1 MLCEYV
7 TDFVNIE
14 INILYQLYSVF
25 PKGSLF
31 YNMKHAT
38 YTAWFVSSWLYL
50 FLYTHPQNIPPLLPL
65 ASTDLISEGI
75 SSLFIFYS

>member
-14 INILYQLYSVF
+14 INVPYQLHSVF

-31 YNMKHAT
+31 YNTKHAT
-38 YTAWFVSSWLYL
+38 YMVWLVSSWLYL
-50 FLYTHPQNIPPLLPL
+50 FVYTHPQNIPPPLPL
-65 ASTDLISEGI
+65 ASPDLISEGI